1 MGYRAEKLAVEEKLK
16 IVKRIVLFCLLGIL
30 LALCIFSSFVPAETW
45 KYYVSLPKVSKRQK
59 GELRIH
65 FLDVEQ
71 GDATIIELPDGQIM
85 LIDGGNGAEK
95 NTAKLLRYLNALKI
109 KTVDHLLI
117 THSDSDHCGGLDKV
131 LKYKQVKR
139 VYLPNVAFD
148 VNAEYAEC
156 YAEILE
162 KNCQKTLSSRNVE
175 IPSTNAQ
182 YAYTLAFLYPY
193 TSEATEENESAEE
206 NNDQSAVVWLDYNGV
221 SVLFTGDAPKAVE
234 EILIRDHTLGLF
246 ESRGVDL
253 NDTEILKVSHHGSND
268 STSEGFLRYL
278 NVKTAVLSYGKDNM
292 YGHPSKD
299 VIDALKSV
307 GTETYHTAL
316 DGHIMITI
324 ASNGDYKATKIA
336 S

>member
-16 IVKRIVLFCLLGIL
+16 IVKRIILFSLLGVL

-45 KYYVSLPKVSKRQK
+45 KYYVSLPKVTEKK
-59 GELRIH
+59 EGELRIH
-65 FLDVEQ
+65 FLDVDQ

-85 LIDGGNGAEK
+85 LIDGGNSAEK

-131 LKYKQVKR
+131 LKYKKVKN

-162 KNCQKTLSSRNVE
+162 KGCKKTLSSRNVE
-175 IPSTNAQ
+175 ILSINAR
-182 YAYTLAFLYPY
+182 YTYTLAFLYPY
-193 TSEATEENESAEE
+193 SSDTTEDKENTEENNE
-206 NNDQSAVVWLDYNGV
+206 QSAVVWLDYNGV
-221 SVLFTGDAPKAVE
+221 SALFTGDAPKTVE
-234 EILIRDHTLGLF
+234 GILMRDHTLGLF
-246 ESRGVDL
+246 DFRGVDL
-253 NDTEILKVSHHGSND
+253 NHTEILKVSHHGSSD
-268 STSEGFLRYL
+268 STSETFLRYL
-278 NVKTAVLSYGKDNM
+278 NVETAVLSYGKDNI
-292 YGHPSKD
+292 YAHPSKD
-299 VIDALKSV
+299 VVDALKTV
-307 GTETYHTAL
+307 GAQSYHTAL

-324 ASNGDYKATKIA
+324 DQNGGYTATRIA